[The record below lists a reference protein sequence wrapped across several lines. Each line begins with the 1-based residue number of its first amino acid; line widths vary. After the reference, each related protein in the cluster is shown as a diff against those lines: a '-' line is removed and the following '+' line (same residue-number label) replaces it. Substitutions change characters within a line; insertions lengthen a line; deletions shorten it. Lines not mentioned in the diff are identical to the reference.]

1 MPLQSLH
8 PPGDRLGQPTVGA
21 QRLRA
26 WITFLFLEQ
35 PILPSAFWLR
45 KPDQAGCLHK
55 GGKDNMLLTLSLPRW
70 GSWL

>member
-1 MPLQSLH
+1 
-8 PPGDRLGQPTVGA
+8 VGA